1 MARCVWTLNKKVETA
16 DIPFTELFGEEGKP
30 QDYWCLDEPL
40 VFHKTQCARSPLRV
54 VVRVPA
60 ARFLCTALPF
70 RAVVS
75 EVNNCRHVYD
85 LIKKLYRS
93 KFTQQEALLIQ
104 EDQPHEDPPHEGD
117 PYLYARLETLFDEGL
132 RLVPD
137 ECTTSIA
144 VLELVYG
151 T

>member
-1 MARCVWTLNKKVETA
+1 MSRCMWTLNDKAKDA
-16 DIPFTELFGEEGKP
+16 DIPFYELFGEEGKP
-30 QDYWCLDEPL
+30 QDYWSLDEPL
-40 VFHKTQCARSPLRV
+40 VFHKTQSRSPLRV

-60 ARFLCTALPF
+60 ARFHCQALPF

-85 LIKKLYRS
+85 LIKKMYES
-93 KFTQQEALLIQ
+93 KFTAQEALLIQ
-104 EDQPHEDPPHEGD
+104 EDQPHENPPHEGD
-117 PYLYARLETLFDEGL
+117 PYMYPRLENLFDQGL

-144 VLELVYG
+144 VLELDYG
-151 T
+151 S

>member
-1 MARCVWTLNKKVETA
+1 MARCVWTLNKKATNA
-16 DIPFTELFGEEGKP
+16 DIPLDELFGEEGKP

-40 VFHKTQCARSPLRV
+40 VFHKTRSARSPLRV

-60 ARFLCTALPF
+60 ARFPCTALPF

-85 LIKKLYRS
+85 LIKKLYQS

-117 PYLYARLETLFDEGL
+117 PYLYTRLANLFDQGL

-137 ECTTSIA
+137 ECTASTV
-144 VLELVYG
+144 VLELDYG